1 MFCSQC
7 GKKVMENMLFCPFC
21 GSPIVIPD
29 QEVQPVEAVKE
40 PVRAAA
46 KKASEITAQ
55 EQTAVEVEEV
65 SKVVPAEQEDQGL
78 LNISINWDSDEV
90 VPETDETEENDAEL
104 EDVSYLFEED
114 EDEEN
119 DDDEDVEFV
128 PLDLEAL
135 EIESIEPA
143 VGGDVNSEISELLSS
158 QLEET
163 DRPKSKLNRSNAK
176 TPVRTRPHGQGKNTY
191 VPVKAFDPED
201 IFLDGG
207 NDEDDYDD
215 YEDDDYDYEE
225 PEYGG
230 FFVRHIRGLVALAL
244 FVIVLAIL
252 AGWACSDAG
261 QRSLAN
267 ANLAWRPSVYESM
280 GYEAYQNGSYVLSA
294 GYYEKALARD
304 AENYSYAYSA
314 GIAYYMAEDIP
325 RAADMGKRAVELNP
339 SRADAYH
346 LLLRLYPDAAT
357 RPWDVSSLLQKG
369 YQLTGD
375 AALNV
380 ES

>member
-29 QEVQPVEAVKE
+29 QETLSAEPVKEQVRVAVQETVQPVQEVAEEVE
-40 PVRAAA
+40 VLPAGTPVR
-46 KKASEITAQ
+46 Q
-55 EQTAVEVEEV
+55 EENG
-65 SKVVPAEQEDQGL
+65 P
-78 LNISINWDSDEV
+78 LNISINWGSDEV
-90 VPETDETEENDAEL
+90 VPETEDEEYVDDEEL

-114 EDEEN
+114 DDEDEDEE
-119 DDDEDVEFV
+119 DEEEFV

-135 EIESIEPA
+135 EVESIEILS
-143 VGGDVNSEISELLSS
+143 GNGVNSEISELLSS
-158 QLEET
+158 QLEEAE
-163 DRPKSKLNRSNAK
+163 RPKSKLNRSNAK
-176 TPVRTRPHGQGKNTY
+176 TPARTRPHGNGKNTY
-191 VPVKAFDPED
+191 VPVKAFDPDD

-207 NDEDDYDD
+207 DEEDD
-215 YEDDDYDYEE
+215 YEDYDEDYDYEE

-244 FVIVLAIL
+244 FVTVLAIV
-252 AGWACSDAG
+252 AGWAFSDAG
-261 QRSLAN
+261 QMSLAN

-280 GYEAYQNGSYVLSA
+280 GYQAYQEGSYALSA

-304 AENYSYAYSA
+304 IANYNYAYSA
-314 GIAYYMAEDIP
+314 GIAYYMAGDIP
-325 RAADMGKRAVELNP
+325 RAADMGKKAVEIN
-339 SRADAYH
+339 SSKADAYH

-375 AALNV
+375 PALNV